1 MDPVSDARRMI
12 SESARIIALTG
23 AGMSAESGVPT
34 FRGRGGLWRNYEP
47 QQLATPE
54 AFARDPLLVWEW
66 YNWRR
71 AAIHEAQPNAGHK
84 ALAALEQTGRH
95 VTIITQNVDSL
106 HSRAG
111 STHVIELHGSIWKSV
126 CTGCAAVFW
135 DRRGKLSTLPPLCPE
150 CHQMLRPGV
159 VWFGESLPPMAWQA
173 SAEACSEAE
182 VLLVIGSSGVV
193 YPAADLAPI
202 ARQAGARVIEINLE
216 PTALSS
222 LADLSFHEAAGQILP
237 KLLQ

>member
-1 MDPVSDARRMI
+1 MI

-34 FRGRGGLWRNYEP
+34 FRGSGGHWRNYEP
-47 QQLATPE
+47 EQLATPE

-71 AAIHEAQPNAGHK
+71 AAIHEAQPNAGHL
-84 ALAALEQTGRH
+84 ALAALEPAGRQ
-95 VTIITQNVDSL
+95 VTIVTQNVDGL

-126 CTGCAAVFW
+126 CAGCGAVSW
-135 DRRGKLSTLPPLCPE
+135 DHRGKLPTLPPLCPE
-150 CHQMLRPGV
+150 CHQIRRPGV
-159 VWFGESLPPMAWQA
+159 VWFGESLPPMAWEA
-173 SAEACSEAE
+173 SAEACSKAE
-182 VLLVIGSSGVV
+182 VLLVIGTSGVV
-193 YPAADLAPI
+193 YPAADLVPI
-202 ARQAGARVIEINLE
+202 AREAGARIIEINLE
-216 PTALSS
+216 PTALSRW
-222 LADLSFHEAAGQILP
+222 ADLSFHEAAGQILP